1 MAEMKD
7 DGRLWSLDALRG
19 LDMLLIT
26 GLSALIMSIVGGV
39 CGHWDSW
46 MVKTLNH
53 AKWEGFNLMDTVFP
67 LFMFISGIA
76 FPYSYAK
83 RVVRGDTRGQV
94 LWKILWRTLALVGLG
109 IVYNGFFTT
118 VFAKGFAACRYP
130 SVLARIGLAWG
141 GATLFYVLFKWR
153 TRLVLAAG
161 ILIGYWALL
170 AFVPA
175 PGSAPGADTF
185 SLGGCF
191 ACWLDTK
198 IFGWADPEGL
208 LSTLPAIVTT
218 MGGVFVGELVR
229 SERFS
234 GGRKTLL
241 MLGAAVVSGLLAWG
255 WSPFCPVVKKL
266 WTSTFVLAA
275 WSYSLA
281 CFAVFYWVID
291 VLRLRKWTVIL
302 RVIGVNSIL
311 IYFLRILVDFH
322 KPANFFFHALAERIG
337 GPWTAV
343 IDNVAYILI
352 VWLVMF
358 FLYRKKVFWRV

>member
-1 MAEMKD
+1 MPVSERPGTD
-7 DGRLWSLDALRG
+7 RPCVGRRDAFLRALQVAHAHRPRG
-19 LDMLLIT
+19 GHPDRLL
-26 GLSALIMSIVGGV
+26 GV
-39 CGHWDSW
+39 
-46 MVKTLNH
+46 
-53 AKWEGFNLMDTVFP
+53 A
-67 LFMFISGIA
+67 
-76 FPYSYAK
+76 
-83 RVVRGDTRGQV
+83 RVR
-94 LWKILWRTLALVGLG
+94 A
-109 IVYNGFFTT
+109 
-118 VFAKGFAACRYP
+118 
-130 SVLARIGLAWG
+130 
-141 GATLFYVLFKWR
+141 R
-153 TRLVLAAG
+153 TRLGAR
-161 ILIGYWALL
+161 
-170 AFVPA
+170 
-175 PGSAPGADTF
+175 ADTF

-229 SERFS
+229 SDRFS

-241 MLGAAVVSGLLAWG
+241 MLGAAVVSGLLSWG

-291 VLRLRKWTVIL
+291 VLRVRKWTVIL

-322 KPANFFFHALAERIG
+322 KPANFFFHALAEQIG